1 MHKIDRLHDV
11 PATVVLYLN
20 ASYEYSYV
28 RCVLSVMYFKKT
40 VMFFVFR
47 IIIMSKMFYPSV
59 CFYCCNLVQFAIFW
73 LARMYDECTWYH
85 KTFLVHLATKLY
97 CVIVIFINENN
108 NVEKYT
114 ALFHNHCVGH
124 WNCNETTRGKK
135 KTESSKHLLSRNIGT
150 NLSIVL
156 RKDHRLSRVESV
168 KSNISNRVQW
178 T

>member
-1 MHKIDRLHDV
+1 
-11 PATVVLYLN
+11 
-20 ASYEYSYV
+20 
-28 RCVLSVMYFKKT
+28 MYFKKT

-47 IIIMSKMFYPSV
+47 IIIMSKMFYSTV
-59 CFYCCNLVQFAIFW
+59 CCYCNLVQFAIFW
-73 LARMYDECTWYH
+73 LAWMYDECTWYH
-85 KTFLVHLATKLY
+85 KTFLVHLASKLY
-97 CVIVIFINENN
+97 CVIVIIINENN

-135 KTESSKHLLSRNIGT
+135 KTESSKHLLSRNIGK

-168 KSNISNRVQW
+168 KSSDSNRVQW
-178 T
+178 TNGIVSKKWLKQQSATDNILWKQ